1 MQNEIVQ
8 IKENQ
13 LPQCLDFI
21 HLCFKSVAEKFGFT
35 KENCP
40 GHTSFMPLEKL
51 QNFWNWGFLMY
62 GIFSEQGQLEGYISL
77 CKVPDKEGV
86 WSIHNLCVHPD
97 LRYKGYGK
105 LLLDFAKAKTKELS
119 GQILFVDFIDE
130 HTELKNWYIKNG
142 FDFIG
147 TQKYEHLPF
156 TVGMATY
163 KIE

>member
-1 MQNEIVQ
+1 MKDEIVQ

-77 CKVPDKEGV
+77 SKVPDKEGV

-97 LRYKGYGK
+97 VRCKGYGK
-105 LLLDFAKAKTKELS
+105 LC
-119 GQILFVDFIDE
+119 
-130 HTELKNWYIKNG
+130 
-142 FDFIG
+142 
-147 TQKYEHLPF
+147 
-156 TVGMATY
+156 
-163 KIE
+163 